1 MYAGSAAGPIMV
13 EDVMSA
19 AGVLS
24 DMTAGR
30 WLDDDRR
37 LGVVT
42 EGKQGVA
49 RVWQRPDSPHSRSS
63 DAVDFATRKRCW
75 YKGNY

>member
-1 MYAGSAAGPIMV
+1 MYAGSAVGPIMV

-30 WLDDDRR
+30 WLDDDQR

-49 RVWQRPDSPHSRSS
+49 PSVAETP
-63 DAVDFATRKRCW
+63 
-75 YKGNY
+75 